1 MNIVLYGDSNT
12 YGYSPDGKRYE
23 NRFSNILKNKYK
35 NYNNYEEGLVGR
47 TTIYNDPRENRKA
60 IDNIK
65 ETLDKYD
72 NIDLFIIMLGT
83 NDYKIN
89 NASNLDDVKSSMD
102 KLLNVII
109 ESNIIKKLLIISPI
123 ALSKDIAI
131 LDDNFNY
138 NSYLLSLNSYK
149 AYEQLA
155 KKYNALFFDAK
166 DIAHPGIDGEHLNIE
181 GHIAIANKLIDIID
195 DLK

>member
-35 NYNNYEEGLVGR
+35 NYNIYEEGLVGR

-65 ETLDKYD
+65 ETLNKYE

-123 ALSKDIAI
+123 ALSKDIAK

-149 AYEQLA
+149 AYEELA

-166 DIAHPGIDGEHLNIE
+166 DIASPGIDGEHLNIE
-181 GHIAIANKLIDIID
+181 GHLAIANKLIDIID

>member
-35 NYNNYEEGLVGR
+35 NYNIYEEGLVGR

-72 NIDLFIIMLGT
+72 YIDLFIIMLGT

-123 ALSKDIAI
+123 ALSKDIAK

-149 AYEQLA
+149 AYEELA

-166 DIAHPGIDGEHLNIE
+166 DIAYPGIDGEHLNIE
-181 GHIAIANKLIDIID
+181 GHLAIANKLIDIID